1 MRSSSVSLSS
11 SRASRAMWSTS
22 SRVIIGAGAAR
33 PPHSVGGLRQGATR
47 LRSSCRSPIHQS
59 SSRLAYWS
67 ESCFLPTEAKRT
79 VTSVSA
85 PLRSRDPDVA
95 EPPLFLELVHRV
107 HRADV
112 REDPLLH
119 AREKDDGE
127 LEPLRRVEGHEGDAA
142 RALR

>member
-1 MRSSSVSLSS
+1 MLRRHLEQEARGLAEAV
-11 SRASRAMWSTS
+11 AVHPAME
-22 SRVIIGAGAAR
+22 G
-33 PPHSVGGLRQGATR
+33 VGDPEPR
-47 LRSSCRSPIHQS
+47 LR
-59 SSRLAYWS
+59 A
-67 ESCFLPTEAKRT
+67 
-79 VTSVSA
+79 
-85 PLRSRDPDVA
+85 RDPDVA